1 MLIRSKI
8 KSKEIKTK
16 DDMIKFVRIEN
27 QKYEQIHNTTQD
39 DDSRMIDFES
49 ISFISIIFLFLI
61 IFIKLFKSKRS

>member
-16 DDMIKFVRIEN
+16 EDMIKFVRIEN

-39 DDSRMIDFES
+39 DDSRMIDFE
-49 ISFISIIFLFLI
+49 
-61 IFIKLFKSKRS
+61 